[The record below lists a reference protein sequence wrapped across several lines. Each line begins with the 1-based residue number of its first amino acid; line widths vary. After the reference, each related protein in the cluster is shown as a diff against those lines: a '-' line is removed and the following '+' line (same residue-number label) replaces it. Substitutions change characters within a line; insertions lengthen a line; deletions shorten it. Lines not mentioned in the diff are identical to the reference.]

1 MRALV
6 LKEIASFFATITGY
20 AVLVVFLALTSLFLW
35 LFPGEFNL
43 LDSGYAQLDG
53 LFMLAP
59 WVFLFLIPALT
70 MRMLADERRMGTLE
84 LLLTKPLTDG
94 QIIVGKFLAG
104 LVLVA
109 LALLPTLIYAVTVY
123 QLGNP
128 TGNMDL
134 GSVAGSYVGL
144 FFLASAYL
152 SIGLFASSLTDNT
165 IVAFIGGM
173 LGSFLLFDGLERM
186 ADLSIFQGIQLF
198 ILQLGMNEHY
208 LSLSRGV
215 LDSRDI
221 LYFAGL
227 SALFLGAARWVL
239 MRRGNSNK
247 PARDWAVLAAV
258 VLAVNVASQWGHFRW
273 DLTAEKRYSLG
284 KSTLALLEQVEEPL
298 LFTVY
303 LEGDLPTGFQR
314 LKRETLQM
322 LNEFRAEN
330 RLVQFRLVDPSES
343 EDERDRAEVYQQL
356 RTKGL
361 GAVQVE
367 IKEKNGVRNV
377 ELFPGAVASY
387 GDKETVVLL
396 LTEQFAVA
404 PEAQINAS
412 VQNLEYALAN
422 SLRQLVLQDRPR
434 VALLEGHGELP
445 RPKSASLEYELSKN
459 YAVERF
465 NLREFVVDSTTQ
477 QLSLVQQQLRLN
489 TFQLVVINKPTQ
501 PFSDLDKWLLDQYVM
516 SGGKVIWA
524 VDAVHAEIDSLSR
537 APEFL
542 AYPQWDA
549 LRLSDQLFGYGVR
562 VNTSLVQDLV
572 AGGVNDR
579 RAVHRWV
586 YFPLLMAQ
594 TKHPISKDLNA
605 VRVEFG
611 TSLDTVAVPGVKK
624 TVLLQ
629 SSPYA
634 KRQATPSVVSLRT
647 LYEEPAEA
655 TFQDRLLPMAV
666 LLEGKFPSV
675 FKNRIAPKNEAGKL
689 IPLLSESKPTQMVV
703 VADGDLAKN
712 QLNVVNPNLARGIP
726 LPMGYDQYT
735 DMQYGNANFVLNTV
749 DYLLDSQGLIGV
761 RSREVKLR
769 LLDAQ
774 RVTREGSFWK
784 TLNTVLPL
792 ALVALGGFLFRL
804 NRKRRYSTPQ

>member
-6 LKEIASFFATITGY
+6 RKEIASFFATITGY

-221 LYFAGL
+221 FYFAGI

>member
-70 MRMLADERRMGTLE
+70 MRMLADERRLGTLE
-84 LLLTKPLTDG
+84 LLLTKPLSDG
-94 QIIVGKFLAG
+94 QIVMGKYLAG

-186 ADLSIFQGIQLF
+186 ADLSVFQGIQLLV
-198 ILQLGMNEHY
+198 LQLGMNEHY

-221 LYFAGL
+221 FYFAGI

-247 PARDWAVLAAV
+247 PAREWAVLAAA
-258 VLAVNVASQWGHFRW
+258 VLAVNVASQWGHFRL

-284 KSTLALLEQVEEPL
+284 KSTLVLLEQVEEPL

-422 SLRQLVLQDRPR
+422 SLRQLVLQNRPR

-445 RPKSASLEYELSKN
+445 RPKTASLEYELSKN

-477 QLSLVQQQLRLN
+477 QLSVVQQQLRLN

-689 IPLLSESKPTQMVV
+689 IPLLAESTPTQMVV

-712 QLNVVNPNLARGIP
+712 QLNVVNPNLARGVP

-735 DMQYGNANFVLNTV
+735 DMQYGNANFVLNAV

-774 RVTREGSFWK
+774 RVAREGSFWK
-784 TLNTVLPL
+784 TINTVLPL
-792 ALVALGGFLFRL
+792 ALVALGGYLFRL

>member
-221 LYFAGL
+221 FYFAGI

-784 TLNTVLPL
+784 TLNTLLPL

>member
-221 LYFAGL
+221 FYFAGI

-422 SLRQLVLQDRPR
+422 SLRQLVLQNRPR

-445 RPKSASLEYELSKN
+445 RPKTASLEYELSKN

-477 QLSLVQQQLRLN
+477 QLSVVQQQLRLN

-689 IPLLSESKPTQMVV
+689 IPLLAESTPTQMVV

-712 QLNVVNPNLARGIP
+712 QLNVVNPNLARGVP

-735 DMQYGNANFVLNTV
+735 DMQYGNANFVLNAV

-774 RVTREGSFWK
+774 RVAREGSFWK
-784 TLNTVLPL
+784 TINTVLPL
-792 ALVALGGFLFRL
+792 ALVALGGYLFRL

>member
-221 LYFAGL
+221 FYFAGI

-792 ALVALGGFLFRL
+792 AMVALGGFLFRL

>member
-6 LKEIASFFATITGY
+6 RKEIASFFATITGY

-70 MRMLADERRMGTLE
+70 MRMLADERRLGTLE
-84 LLLTKPLTDG
+84 LLLTKPLSDG
-94 QIIVGKFLAG
+94 QIVMGKYLAG

-186 ADLSIFQGIQLF
+186 ADLSVFQGIQLLV
-198 ILQLGMNEHY
+198 LQLGMNEHY

-221 LYFAGL
+221 FYFAGI

-247 PARDWAVLAAV
+247 PAREWAVLAAA
-258 VLAVNVASQWGHFRW
+258 VLAVNVASQWGHFRL

-284 KSTLALLEQVEEPL
+284 KSTLVLLEQVEEPL

-422 SLRQLVLQDRPR
+422 SLRQLVLQNRPR

-445 RPKSASLEYELSKN
+445 RPKTASLEYELSKN

-477 QLSLVQQQLRLN
+477 QLSVVQQQLRLN

-689 IPLLSESKPTQMVV
+689 IPLLAESTPTQMVV

-712 QLNVVNPNLARGIP
+712 QLNVVNPNLARGVP

-735 DMQYGNANFVLNTV
+735 DMQYGNANFVLNAV

-774 RVTREGSFWK
+774 RVAREGSFWK
-784 TLNTVLPL
+784 TINTVLPL
-792 ALVALGGFLFRL
+792 ALVALGGYLFRL

>member
-221 LYFAGL
+221 FYFAGI

-611 TSLDTVAVPGVKK
+611 TSLDTVAVPWVKK

>member
-221 LYFAGL
+221 FYFAGI

-459 YAVERF
+459 YTVERF

-792 ALVALGGFLFRL
+792 AMVALGGFLFRL

>member
-221 LYFAGL
+221 FYFAGI

>member
-221 LYFAGL
+221 FYFAGI

-459 YAVERF
+459 YTVERF

>member
-6 LKEIASFFATITGY
+6 QKEIASFFATITGY

-84 LLLTKPLTDG
+84 LLLTKPLSDG
-94 QIIVGKFLAG
+94 QIVLGKYLAG

-186 ADLSIFQGIQLF
+186 ADLSVFQGIQLLV
-198 ILQLGMNEHY
+198 LQLGMNEHY

-221 LYFAGL
+221 FYFAGI

-784 TLNTVLPL
+784 TLNTLLPL

>member
-70 MRMLADERRMGTLE
+70 MRMLADERRLGTLE
-84 LLLTKPLTDG
+84 LLLTKPLSDG
-94 QIIVGKFLAG
+94 QIVLGKFLAG

-144 FFLASAYL
+144 FLLASAYL

-221 LYFAGL
+221 FYFAGI

-284 KSTLALLEQVEEPL
+284 KSTLALLEQVDEPL

-422 SLRQLVLQDRPR
+422 SLRQLVVPDRPR

-465 NLREFVVDSTTQ
+465 NLREFVVDSVTK

-489 TFQLVVINKPTQ
+489 TYQLVVINKPTQ
-501 PFSDLDKWLLDQYVM
+501 PFSDLDKWLLDQYIM

-647 LYEEPAEA
+647 LYEEPVEA

-675 FKNRIAPKNEAGKL
+675 FKNRIAPNNEEGKQ
-689 IPLLSESKPTQMVV
+689 IPLLAESKPTQMVV

-712 QLNVVNPNLARGIP
+712 QLNVVNPNLARGVP

-735 DMQYGNANFVLNTV
+735 DMQYGNSNFVLNAV

-774 RVTREGSFWK
+774 RVAREGSFWK
-784 TLNTVLPL
+784 TLNTLLPL

-804 NRKRRYSTPQ
+804 NRKRRYSTPR

>member
-20 AVLVVFLALTSLFLW
+20 AVLGVFLMLTSLFLW

-59 WVFLFLIPALT
+59 WVFLFLIPALS
-70 MRMLADERRMGTLE
+70 MRMLADERRLGTLE
-84 LLLTKPLTDG
+84 LLQTKPLTDG
-94 QIIVGKFLAG
+94 QIVLGKFLAG
-104 LVLVA
+104 GVLVG
-109 LALLPTLIYAVTVY
+109 LALLPTLAYVFTVY

-128 TGNMDL
+128 QGNVDL

-165 IVAFIGGM
+165 IVAFMGGM

-186 ADLSIFQGIQLF
+186 ADLSLFQGMQLF

-215 LDSRDI
+215 LDSRD
-221 LYFAGL
+221 LVYFLGL
-227 SALFLGAARWVL
+227 TALFLGGARWVL
-239 MRRGNSNK
+239 LRRSNSSA
-247 PARDWAVLAAV
+247 PARQWLLLAAV
-258 VLAVNVASQWGHFRW
+258 VLAANVGSQWVHFRW

-284 KSTLALLEQVEEPL
+284 ESTLGLLEKVDEPL

-330 RLVQFRLVDPSES
+330 RLVQFRIVDPSDS

-356 RTKGL
+356 RSKGL
-361 GAVQVE
+361 QAVQVE
-367 IKEKNGVRNV
+367 VKEKNGVRNL

-387 GDKETVVLL
+387 GDKETTVLL

-422 SLRQLVLQDRPR
+422 ALRQLVLPDRPK

-445 RPKSASLEYELSKN
+445 RAKSASLEYELSKN

-465 NLREFVVDSTTQ
+465 NLREFVVDSTSREP
-477 QLSLVQQQLRLN
+477 SLQQQQLRLN
-489 TFQLVVINKPTQ
+489 TFQLVVVNKPTQ
-501 PFSDLDKWLLDQYVM
+501 PFSDLDKWLMDQYIM

-562 VNTSLVQDLV
+562 VNTALLQDLV

-579 RAVHRWV
+579 RAIHRWV
-586 YFPLLMAQ
+586 YFPLLMSQ
-594 TKHPISKDLNA
+594 SQHPIAKDLNA
-605 VRVEFG
+605 VRIEFG
-611 TSLDTVAVPGVKK
+611 TSLDTVAVPGVRK
-624 TVLLQ
+624 TMLLQ
-629 SSPYA
+629 SSPYS

-647 LYEEPAEA
+647 LYEEPVEA
-655 TFQDRLLPMAV
+655 TFQDRLLPVAV
-666 LLEGKFPSV
+666 LLEGQFPSV
-675 FKNRIAPKNEAGKL
+675 FKNRIAPKNEQGQS
-689 IPLLSESKPTQMVV
+689 IPLLATSKPTQQLVI
-703 VADGDLAKN
+703 ADGDVAKN
-712 QLNVVNPNLARGIP
+712 QLNLVNPNLARGVP
-726 LPMGYDQYT
+726 LPMGFDQYT
-735 DMQYGNANFVLNTV
+735 DMQYGNGGFLLNAV
-749 DYLLDSQGLIGV
+749 DYLLDSDGLIGV

-774 RVTREGSFWK
+774 RVTREGTFWK
-784 TLNTVLPL
+784 TTNTALPL
-792 ALVALGGFLFRL
+792 LLVGLGGYLFRL
-804 NRKRRYSTPQ
+804 NRKRRYSKPQ

>member
-221 LYFAGL
+221 FYFAGI

-647 LYEEPAEA
+647 LYEEPAEV

>member
-221 LYFAGL
+221 FYFAGI

-549 LRLSDQLFGYGVR
+549 MRLSDQLFGYGVR

>member
-221 LYFAGL
+221 FYFAGI

-516 SGGKVIWA
+516 SGGQVIWA

>member
-6 LKEIASFFATITGY
+6 RKEIASFFATITGY

-221 LYFAGL
+221 FYFAGI

-404 PEAQINAS
+404 PESQINAS

-784 TLNTVLPL
+784 TLNTLLPL

>member
-6 LKEIASFFATITGY
+6 RKEIASFFATITGY

-221 LYFAGL
+221 FYFAGI

-445 RPKSASLEYELSKN
+445 RPKSASLGYELSKN

>member
-6 LKEIASFFATITGY
+6 RKEIASFFATITGY

-221 LYFAGL
+221 FYFAGI

-784 TLNTVLPL
+784 TLNTLLPL

>member
-221 LYFAGL
+221 FYFAGI

-459 YAVERF
+459 YTVERF

-562 VNTSLVQDLV
+562 LNTSLVQDLV

-624 TVLLQ
+624 TALLQ

>member
-221 LYFAGL
+221 FYFAGI

-562 VNTSLVQDLV
+562 LNTSLVQDLV

-594 TKHPISKDLNA
+594 TKHPSSKDLNA